1 MSGRG
6 HHETLVLVYWS
17 TEHEDFINVPVYT
30 NIENAEESALSLL
43 RMKGDTQILKNIFKV
58 NYKGEVTK
66 FKDLELENPNLI
78 AKIKE
83 LTGR

>member
-1 MSGRG
+1 MSRG
-6 HHETLVLVYWS
+6 HEETLVLVYWS
-17 TEHEDFINVPVYT
+17 TQHKDFIQIPIYAR
-30 NIENAEESALSLL
+30 IQDSEESALNLL
-43 RMKGDTQILKNIFKV
+43 NMKAESQILKNIYKV

-78 AKIKE
+78 NKIRE

>member
-1 MSGRG
+1 MSRG

-17 TEHEDFINVPVYT
+17 TQHEDFINVPVYT
-30 NIENAEESALSLL
+30 DIKNAEESALSLL

-78 AKIKE
+78 NKIRE
-83 LTGR
+83 LTGK

>member
-1 MSGRG
+1 VSRG

-17 TEHEDFINVPVYT
+17 TQYEDFINVPIYT
-30 NIENAEESALSLL
+30 AIEHSEESALNLL
-43 RMKGDTQILKNIFKV
+43 RAKGDTQILKNIFKV

-78 AKIKE
+78 NKIRE